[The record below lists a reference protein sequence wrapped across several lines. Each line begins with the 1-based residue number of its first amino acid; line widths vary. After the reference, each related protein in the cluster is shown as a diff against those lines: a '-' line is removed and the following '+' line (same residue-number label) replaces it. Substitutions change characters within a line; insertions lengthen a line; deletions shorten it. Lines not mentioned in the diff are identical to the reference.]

1 MPAVPKDTPL
11 PALPGRELSSHKG
24 DFGRVLVIA
33 GSRNM
38 PGAACLTADA
48 VLRSGAG
55 LCMLATPES
64 ALPAVSANLTC
75 NTFLPLPENS
85 LGTLSPDAVS
95 PVLKAAV
102 DRDVVAI
109 GPGLGQLPDTSL
121 AIRKLVTSANKP
133 IVLDADGLNAFAIQ
147 PEALGRREAAWAC
160 HGVPGPPL
168 IITPHPGEMARLTGL
183 NTRDVQSAREE
194 IAAEFATKHRC
205 IVLLKG
211 SGTIITDGTDLHI
224 NSTGNPGMATGG
236 SGDVLTGIIA
246 ALLAQG
252 LDPLDAA
259 RLGAHIHGVA
269 GDLAEEAVGQ
279 VSLMA
284 TDLLVYLPAAIQSHQ
299 SEIAS

>member
-1 MPAVPKDTPL
+1 VPAVPKDTPL
-11 PALPGRELSSHKG
+11 PALPGRELFSHKG

-85 LGTLSPDAVS
+85 LGSLSPDAVS
-95 PVLKAAV
+95 PILEAAD

-121 AIRKLVTSANKP
+121 AIRKLVTSISKP
-133 IVLDADGLNAFAIQ
+133 IVLDADGLNAFAIR
-147 PEALGRREAAWAC
+147 PEALGQRDVAWPC
-160 HGVPGPPL
+160 QGVPGPPL

-211 SGTIITDGTDLHI
+211 SGTVITDGTDLHI

-246 ALLAQG
+246 VLLAQG
-252 LDPLDAA
+252 LTPLDAA
-259 RLGAHIHGVA
+259 RLGAHIHGLA

-284 TDLLVYLPAAIQSHQ
+284 TDLLIHLPAAISRQAERPS
-299 SEIAS
+299 